1 MKTFPLFLKT
11 TNRLVVIY
19 GGGEQAAQKARLI
32 GKSDAR
38 VVVAAPVLNRELREL
53 AEDGAVTHLS
63 DLSDPALSEGA
74 AIAFAAT
81 GCPGADAALVQ
92 TARAQGAV
100 VNAVDAP
107 DLCDAYVPSIVDRDP
122 VVVAIG
128 TEGTAPVLA
137 GQIKTKV
144 EEYLE
149 VGVGDLARLAGSL
162 RSAVAQRVA
171 PHKRRAFWRWV
182 FGARPRTLFAEGR
195 VEAAQKTIEDAIE
208 AGGAPESHEGG
219 FVSLI
224 GAGPG
229 SRDLITLRGVERL
242 QNADVIFYD
251 RLIDESVLELARR
264 DAERICVGK
273 EPGAHSWAQDRI
285 NGVIAAEGR
294 KGRRVV
300 RLKCGDPGIFG
311 RVAEE
316 IEALTQAGVA
326 WEIVPGVTSA
336 AAAAASIGRP
346 LTERGVADTLV
357 LTTGRN
363 QDGNPA
369 AHIAQH
375 LLPGTTVAI
384 YMGVGQASAI
394 QDQLLEHGLDNSLPI
409 EIVESAET
417 PEARVIKTT
426 IGALPG
432 TIMSKKVK
440 NPAMILITRAQ
451 ERAENRAAQNTRLAV
466 VA

>member
-11 TNRLVVIY
+11 TNRLVVIF

-38 VVVAAPVLNRELREL
+38 ITLAAPVLIPELRDL
-53 AEDGAVTHLS
+53 VEDGAVSHVS
-63 DLSDPALSEGA
+63 DLGDPTLSQGA
-74 AIAFAAT
+74 VIAFAAT
-81 GCPGADAALVQ
+81 GCPGADAALVEV
-92 TARAQGAV
+92 ARDHGAV

-144 EEYLE
+144 EEFLE
-149 VGVGDLARLAGSL
+149 AGVGDLARLAGSL
-162 RSAVAQRVA
+162 RSAVARHVA

-182 FGARPRTLFAEGR
+182 FGARPRSLFAEGR
-195 VEAAQKTIEDAIE
+195 VDLAQESIEAAIK
-208 AGGAPESHEGG
+208 AGGAPDTQESG
-219 FVSLI
+219 FVSLV

-251 RLIDESVLELARR
+251 RLVDTSVLELARR

-273 EPGAHSWAQDRI
+273 APGSHSWAQDRI
-285 NGVIAAEGR
+285 NGVIAAEAR

-316 IEALTQAGVA
+316 IEALNQAGVA

-336 AAAAASIGRP
+336 SAAAASLGRP
-346 LTERGVADTLV
+346 LTERGVSDTLV
-357 LTTGRN
+357 LTTGCN
-363 QDGNPA
+363 QDGYPA

-375 LLPGTTVAI
+375 LLPGTTMAI
-384 YMGVGQASAI
+384 YMGVGHASII
-394 QDQLLEHGLDNSLPI
+394 QDQLLEHGLDNDLPI

-417 PEARVIKTT
+417 PQARRIQTT

-432 TIMSKKVK
+432 SIVTEKVK
-440 NPAMILITRAQ
+440 NPAMILITRSQ
-451 ERAENRAAQNTRLAV
+451 ERAEKRAKQNTRFAV